1 VPQITFDSKGRATAA
16 ANVAIAITAS
26 QVTDFTAAVQA
37 IIDGSGAVASV
48 GDGSNTAYTITHS
61 LNSRDVIV
69 QVYDNATY
77 DTVFTDVVRA
87 TVNTV
92 VVTFA
97 VAPASNA
104 YRVVIQRVS

>member
-77 DTVFTDVVRA
+77 ENVFVDTARP

-92 VVTFA
+92 TLTFA
-97 VAPASNA
+97 TAPALNS
-104 YRVVIQRVS
+104 YRVIIQRVS

>member
-1 VPQITFDSKGRATAA
+1 
-16 ANVAIAITAS
+16 
-26 QVTDFTAAVQA
+26 VTDFTAAVQA

-77 DTVFTDVVRA
+77 DTVFTDVVRS

-97 VAPASNA
+97 TAPSSNA
-104 YRVVIQRVS
+104 YRVVIARVS